1 MSGDVWLGLVKSGGR
16 LVLGLVLVL
25 PDLSVN
31 GGSTVATRFTGNTMN
46 LVGHRHGE

>member
-1 MSGDVWLGLVKSGGR
+1 VTSGSVRRSLVA

-31 GGSTVATRFTGNTMN
+31 GGSTVATRFTGDTMN

>member
-1 MSGDVWLGLVKSGGR
+1 MSGDVWLGPASLVA

-25 PDLSVN
+25 PDLSVD
-31 GGSTVATRFTGNTMN
+31 GGSTVATRFTGDTMN